1 MTPAAPPTVRG
12 VSKDTGH
19 RFSKL
24 PCESVELVE
33 GLGVGGDAHAGATV
47 QHRSRVRVDP
57 TQPNLRQVHLL
68 HAELF
73 ELVRR
78 HGFELRQGDLGEN
91 LLTEHLDLL
100 SLPQGTLLAVGADAV
115 VRVTGLRNPCRQ
127 IDGFQAG
134 LLKLMVARDRTG
146 QVQRRAGIM
155 AVVERGGMVRPGD
168 AIQVQLPPEPHLP
181 LHVV

>member
-1 MTPAAPPTVRG
+1 MTFVSPPTVRG
-12 VSKDTGH
+12 VSKDAEH
-19 RFSKL
+19 RFSKQ
-24 PCESVELVE
+24 PCDSVELVE

-73 ELVRR
+73 ELAKA

-91 LLTEHLDLL
+91 LLTEHLDVL
-100 SLPQGTLLAVGADAV
+100 SLPQGTVLTLGADAV

-127 IDGFQAG
+127 IDCFRAG
-134 LLKLMVARDRTG
+134 LLKLMVTRDHTG
-146 QVQRRAGIM
+146 NVDRRAGVM
-155 AVVERGGMVRPGD
+155 TVVEHGGTVRPGD
-168 AIQVQLPPEPHLP
+168 AIQVRLPPQPHVP
-181 LHVV
+181 LSVV